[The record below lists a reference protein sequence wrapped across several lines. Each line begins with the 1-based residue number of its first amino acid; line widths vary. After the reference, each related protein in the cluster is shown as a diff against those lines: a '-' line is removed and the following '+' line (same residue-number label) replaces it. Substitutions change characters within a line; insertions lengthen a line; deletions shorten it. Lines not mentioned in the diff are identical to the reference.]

1 MTIQLYK
8 WSSKEQIEQL
18 KLYLAQNGPTT
29 STMLGLLLQTGLYPS
44 VDPIDP
50 VIWSSHPDPFNTND
64 VVVWI
69 IDRGNCYLRTL
80 VSSKI
85 HLDNAPMNLDSV
97 AKLRAGDNNLDQPL
111 FVSPDDE
118 ALYQHS
124 MQVYASILEHFF
136 SENYTE
142 DDEIKLD
149 DTGLLWSPALSKLLD
164 MELLSRCFIFVR
176 QASLPLPPVK
186 LPEGAIMDHLT
197 SQEDVMLTRN
207 RNKILFDPKYV
218 EDGCH
223 MSSGIRI
230 NGDLA
235 ANAFTHR
242 DMLVGALHV
251 LPEYRRRGFAEMILS
266 DICRQHK
273 EFFQHQLPADT
284 SLDHVFFTAC
294 VELYN
299 VPSASFFTK
308 SGWTSVGAGTQ
319 WIQGKRRAQQ

>member
-97 AKLRAGDNNLDQPL
+97 AKLRAGDSNLDQPL

-124 MQVYASILEHFF
+124 MQVYASVLEHFF
-136 SENYTE
+136 SENYTV
-142 DDEIKLD
+142 DDGTSNRYF
-149 DTGLLWSPALSKLLD
+149 DTRYDA
-164 MELLSRCFIFVR
+164 R
-176 QASLPLPPVK
+176 A
-186 LPEGAIMDHLT
+186 
-197 SQEDVMLTRN
+197 N
-207 RNKILFDPKYV
+207 
-218 EDGCH
+218 
-223 MSSGIRI
+223 SS
-230 NGDLA
+230 
-235 ANAFTHR
+235 FP
-242 DMLVGALHV
+242 M
-251 LPEYRRRGFAEMILS
+251 
-266 DICRQHK
+266 
-273 EFFQHQLPADT
+273 
-284 SLDHVFFTAC
+284 
-294 VELYN
+294 
-299 VPSASFFTK
+299 
-308 SGWTSVGAGTQ
+308 
-319 WIQGKRRAQQ
+319 